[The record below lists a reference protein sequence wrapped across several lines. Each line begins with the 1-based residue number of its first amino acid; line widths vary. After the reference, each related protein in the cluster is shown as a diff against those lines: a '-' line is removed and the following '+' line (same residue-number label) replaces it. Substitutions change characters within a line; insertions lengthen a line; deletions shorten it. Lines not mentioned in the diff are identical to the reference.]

1 MDHFT
6 NLTNILQGQAQKKT
20 FQFPF
25 AVQLVTH
32 IQKFLNSQPW
42 SRPTRQTS
50 AAHRLRTAGV
60 EAKRRARA
68 GLQTLSQVRGFV
80 QRYEIEI
87 KVQLLEMNK
96 QMQASA
102 TTKKSINWEIPLVK
116 HGLIFLIFTTASLPP
131 SLP

>member
-1 MDHFT
+1 M
-6 NLTNILQGQAQKKT
+6 
-20 FQFPF
+20 
-25 AVQLVTH
+25 
-32 IQKFLNSQPW
+32 
-42 SRPTRQTS
+42 S

-116 HGLIFLIFTTASLPP
+116 HGLIFLIFTTASLSP
-131 SLP
+131 SLPPTF